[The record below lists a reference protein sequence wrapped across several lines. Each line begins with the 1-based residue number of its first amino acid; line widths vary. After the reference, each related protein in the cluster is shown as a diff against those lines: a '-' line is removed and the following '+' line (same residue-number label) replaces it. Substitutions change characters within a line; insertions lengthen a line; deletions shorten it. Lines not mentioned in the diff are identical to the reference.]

1 MRGQPTDRTANRSR
15 VSSKKQGEPKFSA
28 PRPTFDELLAGR
40 EEANRVNTNFL
51 KVDADTALTFTDIAL
66 STEDPVKKRRN
77 VRSARKAYDTVMR
90 LIEKVDLSDSDGRI
104 LGAKLLTLKARLE
117 ALGEIF

>member
-1 MRGQPTDRTANRSR
+1 MRGQPTDRTADRSR

>member
-1 MRGQPTDRTANRSR
+1 MRGQPTDRTANRNR
-15 VSSKKQGEPKFSA
+15 VSAKKQGEPKFSA
-28 PRPTFDELLAGR
+28 PKPTFDELLAGR
-40 EEANRVNTNFL
+40 EEANRANTNFL

-77 VRSARKAYDTVMR
+77 VRSARRAYDTVMR

-104 LGAKLLTLKARLE
+104 LGAKLLSLKARLD